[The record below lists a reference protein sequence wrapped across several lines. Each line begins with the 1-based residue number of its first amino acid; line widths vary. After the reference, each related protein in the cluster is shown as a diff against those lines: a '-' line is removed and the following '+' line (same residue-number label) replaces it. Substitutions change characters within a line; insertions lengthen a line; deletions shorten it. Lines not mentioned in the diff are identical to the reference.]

1 MSQDNEDM
9 ATLRLEAARALLAA
23 GDQVALALSES
34 QPEVEALGD
43 ALHLLAAALAEP
55 RAGAPPHDPVLAAAM
70 RQAISRLQFYD
81 RMTQHLSHVQDYL
94 NRSAS
99 HIADPEASH
108 GWTGVHRELSD
119 RLLSDTQRFHLGRN
133 FPAGKFGDRGAGA
146 RGAATGW
153 RAGGEG
159 RATAE
164 PGDIDLF

>member
-1 MSQDNEDM
+1 MSRDEEDM
-9 ATLRLEAARALLAA
+9 ARLRLEAARALLAA
-23 GDQVALALSES
+23 GDQVALALRES

-55 RAGAPPHDPVLAAAM
+55 RDGAPPHDPVLAAAM

-99 HIADPEASH
+99 HIADPEQSQ
-108 GWTGVHRELSD
+108 GWTGVHRQLSD

-133 FPAGKFGDRGAGA
+133 FPDGKLDAGK
-146 RGAATGW
+146 GAASGRGSGR
-153 RAGGEG
+153 RAGGDG
-159 RATAE
+159 RTAE